1 MKNLLVFEII
11 GLING
16 ERSTYTTT
24 LMGYN
29 IVDVLKTLPS
39 TISVNSIKTI

>member
-16 ERSTYTTT
+16 ETYTTT
-24 LMGYN
+24 LMGYS